1 MQGKGF
7 KPILRDL
14 SMIICFEGGD
24 GVGKSIQ
31 IELLKKELNAEL
43 FKYPTKNT
51 PELYAYLEK
60 KIEMDEKQL
69 FHLFLKDIMNE
80 QSKIKKA
87 KLEKEIILDRYIF
100 STLAYEKKGIS
111 YEQGKKIIKK
121 MNFIIPDK
129 VILLDIPVEI
139 SQKRKLTQKNLD
151 RYESNKIYLEK
162 VRTNFLKLYKEKFLT
177 KNWYLIDGNQSIE
190 EIHQEIMKIIKG

>member
-1 MQGKGF
+1 
-7 KPILRDL
+7 
-14 SMIICFEGGD
+14 MIICFEGGD

-139 SQKRKLTQKNLD
+139 SQKRKLTQKNPD

-162 VRTNFLKLYKEKFLT
+162 VRTNFRKLYKEKFLT